1 MEKILID
8 ILKIK
13 QYNYYQNKTMINLTP
28 PDNQPNNSSKIS
40 LVPPSELGGTSSILS
55 SSLESFEDP
64 TQLGFQPKTGIDNI
78 DLRARSQST
87 ADKWGNGAVKML
99 GTAATSFAEPFV
111 DLTVGVAQAIGT
123 GKISGIYDNVVTQQF
138 DGFNEYLQKEFP
150 NYYTKAEEEAGVLE
164 GLGTANFWADKA
176 LNGAGYMLGA
186 IGSGMLTGGL
196 GLGTRATGATKILQG
211 LGKEFSAG
219 KKVLDLA
226 NLTAKEAR
234 LIKAGRALD
243 NLTAS
248 TVGAI
253 GESGMEARGIK
264 NNTLKTLTQL
274 RDSGDPRYV
283 GISDED
289 INSAAEAA
297 GNTGFALN
305 MAIVGT
311 SNFLQ
316 FGKLFKNGYSAE
328 RQAFGEIAKDAESGL
343 FKAVKPSKLSRV
355 GRALTGPLEEMAQE
369 GGQYTV
375 EKGVD
380 DYIKNKYN
388 PKQGV
393 VFSDLVSSTLQGL
406 EETLTTKEGQESML
420 LGALLGGVG
429 SITNIGESAQK
440 QKATEQAANILN
452 AYKSSDAIK
461 PLINSI
467 IAHGS
472 YQAAM
477 DDAIKKG
484 DHFNYKNAQFGQFF
498 TYVQSRIVTDKYDL
512 LQNELEEAGSL
523 NKEDFEKAFGIKV
536 PEGKSPMSVVSEL
549 KQSAEKIKKI
559 SEDVNTRFSTIDP
572 KVKDVLTRT
581 IAVTENLNK
590 RELQLANEVLSAS
603 GINYLDLKNA
613 KDPELRKEYKK
624 ILNQQIKDLQEN
636 NPMVYDSVIDKL
648 KDLDK
653 INLSQEQLIKDY
665 KELVTEEGQNRI
677 KKKVE
682 KAEAAVDQAIA
693 NEVNKDKAQPVT
705 PPAQP
710 VATEETPEEFD
721 SSQETFGQQVDI
733 ESLSDE
739 ERAAYGLPPKG
750 VVVQETPKG
759 TLSEE
764 LAAQREKELDS
775 LENAFENEQISEE
788 EYIKRSKEIDDRYD
802 SILAEADAK
811 QAQEQAG
818 TVADDVKKEQKDATT
833 IIPNKEEFNRTKFFT
848 KFEAKEQEEA
858 DKVLAE
864 VSQEE
869 LTNNL
874 SIEITPNPFLDKSK
888 PIDKGNGVFYN
899 APKFTVKVYY
909 KGTFL
914 GHLPNPNMYT
924 DANGNVISSTELD
937 KLNGNLSKA
946 ELDYLAAQQEA
957 LQAFYTFVE
966 QNNVTEVDAQLLKDL
981 NVSISKTTGSLA
993 VVPKDQVQETTLDN
1007 LKVDYLDVT
1016 NGQFI
1021 IIDRSDVYE
1030 GGKVLGSI
1038 TPAMYKELGI
1048 TDVYE
1053 MLAGVPENFPRYV
1066 VAIPN
1071 ANGTITYVPVR
1082 PKEITKEDKSDIF
1095 NDILTAAKEF
1105 KANKP
1110 SESVT
1115 HNFEKSLDQRVFI
1128 ALPNAETHISVS
1140 IKGDPYVKIKLD
1152 GAKKAVKV
1160 FVPTGV
1166 AIGETFDDFINNIQ
1180 KAIDTES
1187 KYASLKKA
1195 GVNLKPESIKFSIPK
1210 EPKTTDKA
1218 FSTKFLTATTPVPT
1232 VGRKLLISFD
1242 KQVLEDNTVPS
1253 TTEATAI
1260 STVSDIKERR
1270 QKAIDQATTQN
1281 SHWSTPL
1288 ITTDKYVN
1296 EFNKTPTRVTWWNKQ
1311 DMIDDINSGKYDT
1324 ELTALKSKTTETTPI
1339 VTPVSDIEAAYS
1351 YITTRKY
1358 NGNRKD
1364 EVNKVGEDLA
1374 KRFVVTLKE
1383 KGLVKEGFRTAERTD
1398 GSVEKVKVNTDTE
1411 GNNLGNDWSTAGKF
1425 KEEFRKF
1432 VDAELTA
1439 LNQPIETVDPRI
1451 VKIEERRKEA
1461 RGKALEEIGVDERN
1475 LDGSKFEPHTKA
1487 KEYSFDRA
1495 ITLVEN
1501 QFKANPL
1508 SKIGSIPMDAANAIK
1523 AELHI
1528 AGIKATDKTALSEI
1542 NDKLKEI
1549 NTKYN
1554 EELAALES
1562 KPTTTSVSNIDP
1574 LKDVESTTNA
1584 IKNISQNV
1592 IYFIYTY
1599 IDAKGNPQN
1608 IILNKG
1614 TTESNNGFIIDET
1627 TFISFSSISEAYH
1640 KAKIDGNNPKLVQ
1653 AVEDLLSKPT
1663 EEVITPKVEPV
1674 VTIPQ
1679 AELTAGEKFELDNL
1693 QTKIKSNI
1701 FTEEEFLRYG
1711 DLYDRNQRNQKVD
1724 PGTTLFS
1731 IGTTTETG
1739 NLNIEKAKEWVKSVL
1754 PETIAVE
1761 ELNGLFDN
1769 IVKHGTTF
1777 GAFMD
1782 NVIYLSKNAP
1792 LGTEYHE
1799 AFHAVFRL
1807 LSTESEIKTYLNIA
1821 KRERGKVSAKE
1832 LNEFRNAATNRAN
1845 LTTQELEDLYYEE
1858 YLAEKFKNWM
1868 KSKTSGSL
1876 LNKLFKKIANWI
1888 KGILGRKTELDTLFA
1903 DIATGKFRTAVPVT
1917 NRFTN
1922 RNMGPAFALVPNGI
1936 VEENGVKDYTYA
1948 NPEFTR
1954 VLINTIGAKVFKIYT
1969 SKDNTLTKEQ
1979 IVDKLI
1985 KEEAAKYDVKALL
1998 PRLATVPVNQ
2008 KGNIVQQAF
2017 KRKYMLTEV
2026 IPSTIIK
2033 EQVNK
2038 AIKLFDFK
2046 EDTDDNT
2053 YDGSEGKT
2061 ERFDVEA
2068 WSIGGFGSVNSIAK
2082 QYLGFT
2088 TYMAVNEVT
2097 GLEEEVAVDSNKLY
2111 NGVLRALAST
2121 NEKNMLNRLSQYS
2134 QDVPNAKALF
2144 QRMVNDFGIV
2154 EDQKGNLIPTKRV
2167 SEYKSVINAFKKEK
2181 VDYIAIVVDPETRQI
2196 KIYPANQRDTKKIQ
2210 VEQWGTKYLTLSRLE
2225 DAKKT
2230 MDKALFNAF
2239 QVFDNT
2245 APRTASELDND
2256 ALVLQKELEKI
2267 GVKLSIGVLRY
2278 SINSSTFNG
2287 TDVLG
2292 SNLTPE
2298 QLKNYNTFSDIVPL
2312 TKQDIEAIR
2321 NIIAKGNSPF
2331 ESLTEEDT
2339 AAIGRLEKIAESNA
2353 IFDETVG
2360 TSNFQNAE
2368 GKQVFQII
2376 NSSLALEVTRE
2387 LNNPEYRKLLMD
2399 NFFMSENL
2407 LLNHPLADEIFSGLR
2422 VALLDGIRE
2431 TSITV
2436 QGEEGFN
2443 KKAGTTFGSYD
2454 GRSYLLTSHG
2464 LFLEQFNAQN
2474 SIKVDGKIVGKTAL
2488 YNIAQNEASNTA
2500 YLVKLPVEEYYTTQG
2515 ITDKALQDLT
2525 SLVGQEFNRINKR
2538 NQEIAEGVNPIKDI
2552 HDGKLRGLKF
2562 WNFAW
2567 LETASPNL
2575 NAFLIKEA
2583 KEGVPFAE
2591 TLKKEVGGKNI
2602 QNVLNALLKDHFNK
2616 EIAKHK
2622 EILKEEGILTP
2633 TMNLFP
2639 GTKTDK
2645 TGIFNEKYDGNIDHY
2660 LGDFLLNDYINST
2673 SFNQFIDGDP
2683 STRKNAI
2690 DYVKRNKSRMASGP
2704 NMGEGNHTVAYIKD
2718 IEKPIYT
2725 DTLDNVPQS
2734 KLDELKELAKS
2745 TGRDYKELLAENNIA
2760 NINTADAQSYIS
2772 LNHRVNQL
2780 KAWGKYSPAV
2790 EAIYNKLIAGE
2801 KLSWE
2806 DTQTL
2811 IKNDAGLNSV
2821 KSVTAGFTIND
2832 NEVENFD
2839 TEVYHKL
2846 SEFTLTRGI
2855 TSYKDKDGNWKAIKG
2870 REYWHNLLDEMDKHS
2885 IDQVIYESGSKLA
2898 TTNPVSA
2905 VDGKYDL
2912 TNSFVKVPNKYKR
2925 LQVETPSNKLKI
2937 TAGTQLL
2944 QLIDSEQTD
2953 NTEVEYLGKKTTI
2966 GELRKEYQKLL
2977 ALTRGNSVRNVMNTL
2992 FKENGDPD
3000 LRKAAERFLDTLEAS
3015 GADIS
3020 LLEFFSTKAN
3030 GDPKYNWNLPS
3041 VIDKFEQLFLS
3052 QFGSGVLAQKVPGF
3066 KLSLVSGAGFNII
3079 REKATGKIIRTDE
3092 YLESEDKAK
3101 YDTDAYETTELKH
3114 NVVDP
3119 KTGKLYSEVVVPAH
3133 FQLMYDLKPGDE
3145 VPSDLFSMLGYRI
3158 PTQEKHSMMSI
3169 RVVDILPAEY
3179 GSIVI
3184 APKEIVYLSGAD
3196 FDIDSLFVQRPDFY
3210 INKNGEPVVFGTAKT
3225 DVEKFNEYIEYQ
3237 NAYNKDFS
3245 SLVKTEGIEK
3255 APSILKQ
3262 LGLPSN
3268 YKELAAKN
3276 KAYGEQNNSVNNN
3289 NILAIQIEMLTNKAI
3304 SEKIAKTPATMTALA
3319 NEADFINALQKVTE
3333 ESTSDVHSINGK
3345 YEAHKNNSTGK
3356 SNIGPA
3362 ANGNLIN
3369 ALLTKEN
3376 VKLEDGIFAFKID
3389 DKEYNTFG
3397 NTLDGTGNRKNDTLS
3412 TVLSAMTDNAKE
3424 RLAAR
3429 LNLSLDMLNT
3439 VIYMISLGT
3448 PLKQVMLFVNQPII
3462 KEYAALRNT
3471 SNYTIKTNQDPQNQ
3485 FVVDSMIEE
3494 KYKLPPVTLFK
3505 ANSEGFTTDE
3515 LTENI
3520 KQNKS
3525 DKEVLGQFLQL
3536 QKQASYYFKI
3546 ANIIKINKGLGT
3558 SFDDLNKIV
3567 ESIKELG
3574 VEGILDSTENLD
3586 NIKTWSSLLKGVPF
3600 DIREAVLK
3608 TQSKENLEYLN
3619 SILKASEKLVLTQSN
3634 TFKRIYSV
3642 AKRVLKTRL
3651 SGRAQVEL
3659 DMKRD
3664 LLGFLSI
3671 KAYKQLLSKSSN
3683 PEDIKRLNSLSD
3695 TLLYPELGGKTLA
3708 DQLIEIKNSENKEI
3722 ATNPLVEYLTPLF
3735 KYSAPNIPNRNNKY
3749 GLDVVT
3755 GRQRI
3760 RENTQYIEEL
3770 IDGYKALYANKETRD
3785 FAINLF
3791 NYLLIKD
3798 GARFR
3803 DKSFVK
3809 YLAPFVFT
3817 QVSKGLDIVV
3827 EDFAKG
3833 TSDTINS
3840 LGIDAGKA
3848 MTEFIEIYARYK
3860 FNEKNITKVQYF
3872 LDAPTTEVSP
3882 EDPNSITYNFF
3893 KGYDKN
3899 KSLDENK
3906 ERMSFNNAFLERFFN
3921 PVLTKDN
3928 KINFEFPLFVKINGQ
3943 VYKLVSLNNKPGLL
3957 TSETTIPQG
3966 TSAKYTLVT
3975 TMGRKG
3981 ELPYS
3986 RTVEESEKL
3995 NQAILKNEVAPV
4007 ITVEKE
4013 EEEDYYK
4020 GYEENIPA
4028 ELNDNFDENYEEE
4041 EYYDDSNIESA
4052 EEAFDRSEGGYEL
4065 QWPTQIKTGVQ
4076 ELFDSNTKLADIG
4089 TPEQYSEYLDTIFPN
4104 SKVKDIVYHGTNSDV
4119 FEKFNTTREKPKR
4132 DIVPSDGIFFS
4143 YDKEASSD
4151 NGFGASHWGKNIIAS
4166 VVDVQ
4171 NPEVSTMYNT
4181 FRGVRENKTSD
4192 SILGTTI
4199 GEESPSIDSALKKWN
4214 TTTEKIKSEV
4224 LNKGQKNS
4232 WVRTVVVF
4240 DQNQGHVLGSNED
4253 LQGFKKFVTSTQ
4265 PQAVV
4270 SDNTPTPIEGLNER
4284 LDSYGNAKLVLS
4296 PDFFQGKRPEGKL
4309 NGFKALLSQVRD
4321 NLVVLADVNWNNFDF
4336 FLSKEDIEKLNSLK
4350 PMAEELDTINTLK
4363 ISKRD
4368 TRTIAIEK
4376 RYAQLSNQLVNDF
4389 VGILGKAVKEQ
4400 LGKSITSSKPS
4411 LISTEQPQAATT
4423 EVQGNT
4429 LVQKAK
4435 GLMNTLFATKE
4446 KITTFAITESELA
4459 VINENV
4465 KKAGFPGSYTM
4476 EKFNS
4481 LTKEQQ
4487 EIVKKCYGR

>member
-1 MEKILID
+1 MKIE
-8 ILKIK
+8 
-13 QYNYYQNKTMINLTP
+13 LTP
-28 PDNQPNNSSKIS
+28 PNNQSGNQPTVQANNNLNIK

-64 TQLGFQPKTGIDNI
+64 TKLGFQPRTGIDNI

-111 DLTVGVAQAIGT
+111 DLTVGVAQALGT

-138 DGFNEYLQKEFP
+138 DNFNEYLQKEFP

-164 GLGTANFWADKA
+164 SLGTANFWADKA
-176 LNGAGYMLGA
+176 LNGAGYLLGA
-186 IGSGMLTGGL
+186 IGSGVLTGGL

-211 LGKEFSAG
+211 LGKEFSAA
-219 KKVLDLA
+219 KKGIDLA

-234 LIKAGRALD
+234 LIRAGRALD

-253 GESGMEARGIK
+253 GESGMEARSIK
-264 NNTLKTLTQL
+264 DNTLKSLTQL
-274 RDSGDPRYV
+274 RNSGDPRYAEM
-283 GISDED
+283 SDED
-289 INSAAEAA
+289 IINTAEAA

-316 FGKLFKNGYSAE
+316 FGKLFKNNYSAE
-328 RQAFGEIAKDAESGL
+328 RQIFGNIVKDAETGL
-343 FKAVKPSKLSRV
+343 YKAATPSKISRI
-355 GRALTGPLEEMAQE
+355 AASLASPLEEMAQE
-369 GGQYTV
+369 GLQFTT
-375 EKGVD
+375 EKGID
-380 DYIKNKYN
+380 GYIKNKYN
-388 PKQGV
+388 PSQGV
-393 VFSDLVSSTLQGL
+393 VFKDLVDATLNGL

-420 LGALLGGVG
+420 LGAILGGVG
-429 SITNIGESAQK
+429 SVTKIGDYSKK
-440 QKATEQAANILN
+440 QEATKVAANILN
-452 AYKSSDAIK
+452 KYKSSDSLK
-461 PLINSI
+461 PLVNSI

-484 DHFNYKNAQFGQFF
+484 DPFNYKNAEFGQFF
-498 TYVQSRIVTDKYDL
+498 TYVQSRIATDKYDI
-512 LQNELEEAGSL
+512 LQDELTEAASL
-523 NKEDFEKAFGIKV
+523 NKEDFEKAYGVTI
-536 PEGKSPMSVVSEL
+536 PAGKTPASIVNEL

-559 SEDVNTRFSTIDP
+559 TEDVNTRFSTVNP
-572 KVKDVLTRT
+572 QAKDAL
-581 IAVTENLNK
+581 IYAISSTENLNK
-590 RELQLANEVLSAS
+590 RERALNTEVFAVS
-603 GINYLDLKNA
+603 GIDYLDIKNT
-613 KDPELRKEYKK
+613 KNKELQKEYKN
-624 ILNQQIKDLQEN
+624 ILEDQLNFLKKDNPIAYDQVISKIKDLER
-636 NPMVYDSVIDKL
+636 IDAAKQIL
-648 KDLDK
+648 LNDYRE
-653 INLSQEQLIKDY
+653 LS
-665 KELVTEEGQNRI
+665 TEEGQNRI
-677 KKKVE
+677 QKKVE
-682 KAEAAVDQAIA
+682 KAEKKVEKTVAE
-693 NEVNKDKAQPVT
+693 EVKKETQPVT
-705 PPAQP
+705 TPQPA
-710 VATEETPEEFD
+710 ATTTTTPSTEEEFD
-721 SSQETFGQQVDI
+721 SSQETLGKQVDI
-733 ESLSDE
+733 ESLTDE
-739 ERAAYGLPPKG
+739 QRAAYGLPPKE
-750 VVVQETPKG
+750 VVKEQPKV
-759 TLSEE
+759 TLSEDLE
-764 LAAQREKELDS
+764 QQKQKELDS
-775 LENAFENEQISEE
+775 LENAYEDEQISEE
-788 EYIKRSKEIDDRYD
+788 EYIKRSKEIDDKYNA
-802 SILAEADAK
+802 ILLETAAGLIEKQESLKQELKSEEK
-811 QAQEQAG
+811 QAN
-818 TVADDVKKEQKDATT
+818 T

-858 DKVLAE
+858 DKILAE
-864 VSQEE
+864 ISNEE
-869 LTNNL
+869 LANNL

-924 DANGNVISSTELD
+924 DANGNVISSTELA

-966 QNNVTEVDAQLLKDL
+966 QNNITKVDAQLLKDL
-981 NVSISKTTGSLA
+981 NVSISKTTGNLA
-993 VVPKDQVQETTLDN
+993 IVPKDQVQETTLDK
-1007 LKVDYLDVT
+1007 LKVDYLDIT
-1016 NGQFI
+1016 NGQYI

-1030 GGKVLGSI
+1030 GGKVLGNI
-1038 TPAMYKELGI
+1038 TSEMYNKLGI
-1048 TDVYE
+1048 KDVYE
-1053 MLAGVPENFPRYV
+1053 MLTGVPENFPRYV

-1071 ANGTITYVPVR
+1071 ANGTITYVPIR
-1082 PKEITKEDKSDIF
+1082 PKEITKENKADIF
-1095 NDILTAAKEF
+1095 NVILAAAKEF

-1110 SESVT
+1110 SETAT
-1115 HNFEKSLDQRVFI
+1115 HNFEKTLDQQLFI
-1128 ALPNAETHISVS
+1128 ALPKAETHISVS
-1140 IKGDPYVKIKLD
+1140 VNGDPYVKIKLD
-1152 GAKKAVKV
+1152 GAKRSVKV
-1160 FVPTGV
+1160 FVPTGTP
-1166 AIGETFDDFINNIQ
+1166 IGETFDEFINNIQ
-1180 KAIDTES
+1180 KAIETQT
-1187 KYASLKKA
+1187 KYESLKKA
-1195 GVNLKPESIKFSIPK
+1195 GVNLKPENIKLSIPK
-1210 EPKTTDKA
+1210 ETKTTDKSFA
-1218 FSTKFLTATTPVPT
+1218 SKFITATTPIPT
-1232 VGRKLLISFD
+1232 VNKKVLISFD
-1242 KQVLEDNTVPS
+1242 KQILEDNTVAS
-1253 TTEATAI
+1253 TTKTIATPTVVTPISNIATKKTEIEKRRQEDLKQLTKTVVYGTNENGEIDENITLTIEKGEPIQLDDIENKDVIIISNGKYVGRAKRNSKGLWNYKIGAGGMFDLNDQELFEQFQRQKIRNGNII
-1260 STVSDIKERR
+1260 ST
-1270 QKAIDQATTQN
+1270 
-1281 SHWSTPL
+1281 
-1288 ITTDKYVN
+1288 
-1296 EFNKTPTRVTWWNKQ
+1296 F
-1311 DMIDDINSGKYDT
+1311 
-1324 ELTALKSKTTETTPI
+1324 
-1339 VTPVSDIEAAYS
+1339 
-1351 YITTRKY
+1351 KY
-1358 NGNRKD
+1358 N
-1364 EVNKVGEDLA
+1364 A
-1374 KRFVVTLKE
+1374 
-1383 KGLVKEGFRTAERTD
+1383 
-1398 GSVEKVKVNTDTE
+1398 
-1411 GNNLGNDWSTAGKF
+1411 
-1425 KEEFRKF
+1425 
-1432 VDAELTA
+1432 
-1439 LNQPIETVDPRI
+1439 
-1451 VKIEERRKEA
+1451 
-1461 RGKALEEIGVDERN
+1461 
-1475 LDGSKFEPHTKA
+1475 
-1487 KEYSFDRA
+1487 
-1495 ITLVEN
+1495 
-1501 QFKANPL
+1501 
-1508 SKIGSIPMDAANAIK
+1508 
-1523 AELHI
+1523 
-1528 AGIKATDKTALSEI
+1528 
-1542 NDKLKEI
+1542 
-1549 NTKYN
+1549 
-1554 EELAALES
+1554 ELAALE
-1562 KPTTTSVSNIDP
+1562 
-1574 LKDVESTTNA
+1574 
-1584 IKNISQNV
+1584 
-1592 IYFIYTY
+1592 
-1599 IDAKGNPQN
+1599 G
-1608 IILNKG
+1608 
-1614 TTESNNGFIIDET
+1614 
-1627 TFISFSSISEAYH
+1627 
-1640 KAKIDGNNPKLVQ
+1640 
-1653 AVEDLLSKPT
+1653 KPT
-1663 EEVITPKVEPV
+1663 EEVVTPLSVEEIAAQLPDLNKYRFADIISMVDGLIRGKGTIGSPIQIGILGNKAKPGFYTFKNVLSAVRRKISENNVDTVINRLRNNYPEGTEEIENRVKNEILERKKRNITPKVEPI
-1674 VTIPQ
+1674 VTTPQ
-1679 AELTAGEKFELDNL
+1679 TKLTAEEQIELDNL
-1693 QTKIKSNI
+1693 LVKVILGT
-1701 FTEEEFLRYG
+1701 FTEEEVLRYEE
-1711 DLYDRNQRNQKVD
+1711 LYKKNQRNQKVD
-1724 PGTTLFS
+1724 PETPLFS

-1754 PETIAVE
+1754 PETVAVE
-1761 ELNGLFDN
+1761 ELNGLFNN

-1782 NVIYLSKNAP
+1782 NVIYLSSKAP

-1807 LSTESEIKTYLNIA
+1807 LSTDSEIKTYLNIA
-1821 KRERGKVSAKE
+1821 KREKGKVSASELKE
-1832 LNEFRNAATNRAN
+1832 FKEAATNRAN
-1845 LTTQELEDLYYEE
+1845 LTAQELEDLYYEE

-1888 KGILGRKTELDTLFA
+1888 KEILGRKTELDTLFA
-1903 DIATGKFRTAVPVT
+1903 DISTGKFRTAVPVV

-1922 RNMGPAFALVPNGI
+1922 RNMDPAFALVPNGI
-1936 VEENGVKDYTYA
+1936 IEENGVKDYSYA
-1948 NPEFTR
+1948 NPEFTK

-1969 SKDNTLTKEQ
+1969 SKDNTLSKKE

-1985 KEEAAKYDVKALL
+1985 KEEAAKYDMKALL

-2008 KGNIVQQAF
+2008 KGNIIQQAL
-2017 KRKYMLTEV
+2017 KRQYMLTEV

-2046 EDTDDNT
+2046 EDVDDNT

-2088 TYMAVNEVT
+2088 TYMTVNEIT

-2154 EDQKGNLIPTKRV
+2154 EDQKGNLIPTKRI

-2181 VDYIAIVVDPETRQI
+2181 VDYIAIVVDPKTRQI

-2239 QVFDNT
+2239 QVFNNT
-2245 APRTASELDND
+2245 APRTASQLDND

-2267 GVKLSIGVLRY
+2267 GVKLSIGLLRY
-2278 SINSSTFNG
+2278 SINSFTFNS

-2422 VALLDGIRE
+2422 IALLDGIRE

-2639 GTKTDK
+2639 GTRTDK

-2725 DTLDNVPQS
+2725 DTLENVIGEPI
-2734 KLDELKELAKS
+2734 EGRETAK
-2745 TGRDYKELLAENNIA
+2745 
-2760 NINTADAQSYIS
+2760 INTADAQSYIS

-2780 KAWGKYSPAV
+2780 KAWGKYSPVV

-2811 IKNDAGLNSV
+2811 IKNDAGLNSI

-2870 REYWHNLLDEMDKHS
+2870 REYWHNLLNEMDKHS

-2912 TNSFVKVPNKYKR
+2912 SKSFVKVPNKYKR

-2977 ALTRGNSVRNVMNTL
+2977 ALTRGNSVRNVMSTL

-3000 LRKAAERFLDTLEAS
+3000 LRKAAERFLNTLEDS

-3092 YLESEDKAK
+3092 YLASEDKAK

-3119 KTGKLYSEVVVPAH
+3119 KTGKLYSEVVIPSH
-3133 FQLMYDLKPGDE
+3133 FQFMYNLQPGDE
-3145 VPSDLFSMLGYRI
+3145 IPSNLFSMLGYRI

-3169 RVVDILPAEY
+3169 RVVDVLPAEY

-3210 INKNGEPVVFGTAKT
+3210 INKDGKPVVFGTAKT
-3225 DVEKFNEYIEYQ
+3225 DVEKFAEYVEYQ
-3237 NAYNKDFS
+3237 KLYNIDFAK
-3245 SLVKTEGIEK
+3245 LINERGEQFT
-3255 APSILKQ
+3255 PTILKE

-3268 YKELAAKN
+3268 YKQLKEKN
-3276 KAYGEQNNSVNNN
+3276 NKYGEQNNSVNNN
-3289 NILAIQIEMLTNKAI
+3289 NILAIQLEMLTNKAI

-3397 NTLDGTGNRKNDTLS
+3397 DTLDGAGNRKNDTLS

-3471 SNYTIKTNQDPQNQ
+3471 SNYTIKTDQDPQNQ

-3494 KYKLPPVTLFK
+3494 KYKLPPSNLF
-3505 ANSEGFTTDE
+3505 SPDEDGFTTEE
-3515 LTENI
+3515 LITNI
-3520 KQNKS
+3520 KENKF
-3525 DKEVLGQFLQL
+3525 DREVLGQFLLL
-3536 QKQASYYFKI
+3536 QKQSAYYFKV

-3586 NIKTWSSLLKGVPF
+3586 NIKTWSSLPKGVPF

-3708 DQLIEIKNSENKEI
+3708 EQLVEIKNSDNKEI

-3749 GLDVVT
+3749 GLDIVT

-3785 FAINLF
+3785 FALNLF

-3860 FNEKNITKVQYF
+3860 FNERNITKVEYF

-3882 EDPNSITYNFF
+3882 EDPNSITYNLF

-3899 KSLDENK
+3899 KSKEDNK
-3906 ERMSFNNAFLERFFN
+3906 KRMDINIAFLEKFFN
-3921 PVLTKDN
+3921 PDLSIPNRVS
-3928 KINFEFPLFVKINGQ
+3928 FEFPLFVKINGQ
-3943 VYKLVSLNNKPGLL
+3943 IYKLVALDNKPDLL
-3957 TSETTIPQG
+3957 TRETTIPQG

-3986 RTVEESEKL
+3986 RTVQESEKL
-3995 NQAILKNEVAPV
+3995 NQAILKTEVAPV
-4007 ITVEKE
+4007 ITVERE
-4013 EEEDYYK
+4013 EGEEDYYE
-4020 GYEENIPA
+4020 GYEENTPA
-4028 ELNDNFDENYEEE
+4028 ELGDNFDENYEEE
-4041 EYYDDSNIESA
+4041 KYYDDSSIEDA
-4052 EEAFDRSEGGYEL
+4052 EDAFDRSEGGYEL
-4065 QWPTQIKTGVQ
+4065 QWPTQLSTNGKVIPLNESQRFTRESVEKDTDYMYLFTDNAGRTSGSGVINPNSWYAKKYGTDKKYPSKTQAVARGLENVYPITTMVDDKRTQWTDAQFDTYKKIIDDEIETIKQASKKYKGIKFSAEMPFGKGAISNMKETAPKIWNY
-4076 ELFDSNTKLADIG
+4076 LNTKLAEIG
-4089 TPEQYSEYLDTIFPN
+4089 ID
-4104 SKVKDIVYHGTNSDV
+4104 
-4119 FEKFNTTREKPKR
+4119 NT
-4132 DIVPSDGIFFS
+4132 G
-4143 YDKEASSD
+4143 
-4151 NGFGASHWGKNIIAS
+4151 NI
-4166 VVDVQ
+4166 
-4171 NPEVSTMYNT
+4171 P
-4181 FRGVRENKTSD
+4181 
-4192 SILGTTI
+4192 
-4199 GEESPSIDSALKKWN
+4199 
-4214 TTTEKIKSEV
+4214 
-4224 LNKGQKNS
+4224 
-4232 WVRTVVVF
+4232 TVII
-4240 DQNQGHVLGSNED
+4240 
-4253 LQGFKKFVTSTQ
+4253 TQ
-4265 PQAVV
+4265 PQTV
-4270 SDNTPTPIEGLNER
+4270 
-4284 LDSYGNAKLVLS
+4284 
-4296 PDFFQGKRPEGKL
+4296 
-4309 NGFKALLSQVRD
+4309 
-4321 NLVVLADVNWNNFDF
+4321 
-4336 FLSKEDIEKLNSLK
+4336 
-4350 PMAEELDTINTLK
+4350 
-4363 ISKRD
+4363 
-4368 TRTIAIEK
+4368 
-4376 RYAQLSNQLVNDF
+4376 
-4389 VGILGKAVKEQ
+4389 
-4400 LGKSITSSKPS
+4400 TSSS
-4411 LISTEQPQAATT
+4411 L
-4423 EVQGNT
+4423 VD
-4429 LVQKAK
+4429 KAK
-4435 GLMNTLFATKE
+4435 GIMNTLFATKE

-4459 VINENV
+4459 VINENI
-4465 KKAGFPGSYTM
+4465 KKAGFSGSYTM